1 MLRDWDGLMF
11 FPEDNGRARWLEAV
25 PCSPRSHDLLRSPQ
39 QNLPLG
45 FHAASMLAEE
55 DWAGSIGSP
64 QKGFPISRPWKES
77 QAMENQREK
86 LWVGGGE
93 RPGHRVPSAPDWVGT
108 QGQGSRKEPPRQE
121 QTPKPRVGQETGLAP
136 GVPALMSWKQEEMAQ
151 HVKASKGKGL
161 PMPAGWERAEQGGHR
176 AQPLSTP

>member
-25 PCSPRSHDLLRSPQ
+25 LSSPRSHDLLRSPQ
-39 QNLPLG
+39 QNLPLD

-86 LWVGGGE
+86 LWGGGGE
-93 RPGHRVPSAPDWVGT
+93 RPVH
-108 QGQGSRKEPPRQE
+108 
-121 QTPKPRVGQETGLAP
+121 
-136 GVPALMSWKQEEMAQ
+136 
-151 HVKASKGKGL
+151 
-161 PMPAGWERAEQGGHR
+161 
-176 AQPLSTP
+176 

>member
-1 MLRDWDGLMF
+1 MWHKNTLLLICGAGL
-11 FPEDNGRARWLEAV
+11 PE
-25 PCSPRSHDLLRSPQ
+25 
-39 QNLPLG
+39 
-45 FHAASMLAEE
+45 
-55 DWAGSIGSP
+55 
-64 QKGFPISRPWKES
+64 
-77 QAMENQREK
+77 AM
-86 LWVGGGE
+86 
-93 RPGHRVPSAPDWVGT
+93 SC
-108 QGQGSRKEPPRQE
+108 QGSRKEPPRQE